1 MGNGKKRRVEGKG
14 KQATGQPGAGTGC
27 APSTVCLPTWAAR
40 RKAQRDDDN
49 EKAEEDEEEE
59 EAEAAQ

>member
-14 KQATGQPGAGTGC
+14 KQATRQPGAGTGC
-27 APSTVCLPTWAAR
+27 APSTWAAR

-49 EKAEEDEEEE
+49 EKAEEEE